1 MFHQWKTNYFSFSIF
16 HFCFFFQADDH
27 SQKCGGFFWWT
38 KTWLVDELA
47 VAFVVNSK
55 GVFLVRFYF
64 SSCYSL
70 GNRQTI
76 FSCLIKSE
84 TNPRRDQTLF
94 LFFALLLWPQ
104 GSKAFRICQTLRVFI
119 SKMSIRDRR
128 TKKAVHRP
136 ASGLAPHIV
145 QNL

>member
-1 MFHQWKTNYFSFSIF
+1 M
-16 HFCFFFQADDH
+16 
-27 SQKCGGFFWWT
+27 
-38 KTWLVDELA
+38 
-47 VAFVVNSK
+47 
-55 GVFLVRFYF
+55 RFYF

-119 SKMSIRDRR
+119 YKMSIRDRH
-128 TKKAVHRP
+128 TKKAVHTGPSESATSPSRIVLVILEPTLLVTRRP
-136 ASGLAPHIV
+136 PDNEGPREGKSCKNSSKATYHTGWIKCM
-145 QNL
+145 N

>member
-1 MFHQWKTNYFSFSIF
+1 M
-16 HFCFFFQADDH
+16 
-27 SQKCGGFFWWT
+27 
-38 KTWLVDELA
+38 
-47 VAFVVNSK
+47 
-55 GVFLVRFYF
+55 RFYF

-119 SKMSIRDRR
+119 YKMSIRDRH
-128 TKKAVHRP
+128 TKKAVHTGPSESATSQSVADSISNTCAYTSCNTTATRQRR
-136 ASGLAPHIV
+136 AKGGEVL
-145 QNL
+145 QKQF